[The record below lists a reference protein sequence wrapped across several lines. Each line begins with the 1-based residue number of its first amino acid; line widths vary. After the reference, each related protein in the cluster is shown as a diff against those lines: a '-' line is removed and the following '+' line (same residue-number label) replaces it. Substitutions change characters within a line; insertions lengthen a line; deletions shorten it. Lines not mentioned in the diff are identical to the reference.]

1 MNKFLTIPVLL
12 AGMTGAAVSHA
23 DEGQWQP
30 HQLLQLKAELK
41 KTGIS
46 IPAEKLA
53 DLRKHPMSAI
63 VSLGGCSASFVS
75 PQGLVVTNHHCAYGA
90 VQRNSSATQNY
101 IADGFLAKTMA
112 DELPAGADSRMY
124 ITDKLENVTDRINAG
139 LTKGMSGKQRHQH
152 IEKKI
157 KELIAECEQDKA
169 YRCSVPSFH
178 RGLEYYR
185 IRQMMIRD
193 VRLVYAPSD
202 KIGNYGGEVDNFEFP
217 RHTGDFA
224 FLRAYV
230 GKDGKPADP
239 SADNVPYQSKD
250 FLVVS
255 AQGLKNGDPILLAGY
270 PGRTSRYKLPEEI
283 RFARDVSYPARV
295 AESRADIA
303 TIDAATAGNPELQV
317 RYASVV
323 KGIQNGLKKTQG
335 LLDGFMRKDIAAIK
349 DTQDAEFRS
358 WIAQNKRDDAFIK
371 ELENVIAADMRLSER
386 EFGWSVAT
394 NSDLLRTARTLYRLA
409 LENEKPDAERK
420 AGYQQRDRSSI
431 AGRMSRLQQSFA
443 PEIDLARFSAGLN
456 RYAALGAASHPAGLD
471 ALLPK
476 VSELAVMYTQ
486 TGLLRAD
493 ERLAW
498 MTRPV
503 AEFRNSDDPFI
514 RLAVRL
520 HDTGMALENEREEN
534 DGNQSRIIP
543 QYMQAVIDW
552 KKSLGKPV
560 YPDAN
565 STLRVTY
572 GTVAP
577 YSARDGVIKGPFT
590 TVEGIVEKHTG
601 KAPFNAPAA
610 LLQAVREKRYGDF
623 RDPVLGTVPVDF
635 LSSADTT
642 GGNSGSA
649 VMNKQGELIGLNF
662 DSTYESITKD
672 WYFDPAITRAI
683 HVDIRYMLWVMKE
696 VDHADN
702 LLKEMTIRFPK
713 R

>member
-1 MNKFLTIPVLL
+1 LNKFLTIPVLL

-139 LTKGMSGKQRHQH
+139 MTKGMSGKQHHQH

-520 HDTGMALENEREEN
+520 HETGMALENEREEN

-683 HVDIRYMLWVMKE
+683 HVDIRYMLWVMNE

>member
-101 IADGFLAKTMA
+101 IANGFLAKTMA

-139 LTKGMSGKQRHQH
+139 MTKGMSGKQRHQH

-358 WIAQNKRDDAFIK
+358 WIAQTKRDDAFIK

-520 HDTGMALENEREEN
+520 HETGMALENEREEN

>member
-101 IADGFLAKTMA
+101 IANGFLAKTMA

-139 LTKGMSGKQRHQH
+139 MTKGMSGKQRHQH

-358 WIAQNKRDDAFIK
+358 WIAQTKRDDAFIK